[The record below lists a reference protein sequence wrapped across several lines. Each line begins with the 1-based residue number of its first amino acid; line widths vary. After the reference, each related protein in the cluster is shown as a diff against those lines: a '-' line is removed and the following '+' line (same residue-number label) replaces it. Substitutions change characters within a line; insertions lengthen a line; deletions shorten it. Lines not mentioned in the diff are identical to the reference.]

1 MTYMSLWL
9 LAVPPAR
16 SARSAQ
22 PERAPRRRLTPEQRR
37 EELLSALERVIA
49 RDGFLAATV
58 PRVVAEAGAAQGSF
72 YRYFDNVDAAF
83 LALAARVL
91 GPITEAAQAMS
102 FESATDPDDVELE
115 LRRYYRVLAEQLAR
129 YPELCRAA
137 LLVAPGLRGPVGD
150 TMKAFFAMMRERV
163 KELLVP
169 YLDTS
174 PPHAADPD
182 IIASALVGMVIGA
195 SEEALRLGD
204 RFDPEH
210 WAEEM
215 ARFEAGALLRLSDF
229 NPSPLLKERKRK

>member
-1 MTYMSLWL
+1 
-9 LAVPPAR
+9 
-16 SARSAQ
+16 
-22 PERAPRRRLTPEQRR
+22 
-37 EELLSALERVIA
+37 VIA

-83 LALAARVL
+83 LALSERVL
-91 GPITEAAQAMS
+91 GPIAQAAAEMS
-102 FESATDPDDVELE
+102 FDGTVDPDEVEAE

-137 LLVAPGLRGPVGD
+137 LLLAPGLRGPVGEAM
-150 TMKAFFAMMRERV
+150 TAFFAMMRARA
-163 KELLVP
+163 KDLLTP
-169 YLDTS
+169 YLNTA
-174 PPHAADPD
+174 PPHGADPD

-195 SEEALRLGD
+195 SEEALRLGS

-215 ARFEAGALLRLSDF
+215 ARFETGALLRLAEM
-229 NPSPLLKERKRK
+229 NPSPKLGERKRK